1 MERKHSSNNNTFKK
15 TLQITQ
21 EGKNQ
26 NKNKSSFTEQDSLV
40 LLQKYDASTLLK
52 LLQEVASH
60 DRWKI
65 NWNEMVKKTS
75 TGISSAKEYQMLWR
89 HLAYGHSLI
98 DADFEDDDLP
108 LDDDSDLECEKETLP
123 SIPKQT
129 ALQAAACVQV
139 MISSVPMSECNPT
152 SATIEAPLTINVP
165 TLTPSSHASCSTS
178 SQPFNNLIQKP
189 NIVFPVIVERQTR
202 LNNVSSTTKYVQ
214 NNGLVGHNVT
224 SNIQRK
230 RKGWTKEED
239 MQLQAA
245 VEKWGEGNWADI
257 AGRDDFTID
266 KTAAQLSKRWRI
278 LRNKVG
284 GNN

>member
-165 TLTPSSHASCSTS
+165 TPSSHASCSTS

-189 NIVFPVIVERQTR
+189 NIVFPVIVERQT
-202 LNNVSSTTKYVQ
+202 
-214 NNGLVGHNVT
+214 
-224 SNIQRK
+224 RK

-266 KTAAQLSKRWRI
+266 KTAAQLSKVTF
-278 LRNKVG
+278 LLY
-284 GNN
+284 